1 MNITRDRAFYRSLI
15 ALTLSIALQNL
26 LAYSVNLADNVM
38 LGAYSQ
44 TALSGSALCNQIQ
57 FLLQMMVSGAAEG
70 VVVLGS
76 QYWGRKQIGAIP
88 PIVGAAMRFGL
99 LLSALLFSAAL
110 AFPAQCLRLITPE
123 ADVIAEGA
131 KYLRIVCFT
140 YCIFAMTQILLA
152 ALRAIGIVRIGYVI
166 SLSTLIINVGLNS
179 LLIFGRMG
187 CPELGIR
194 GAAVATLISR
204 CVELGIVVL
213 YICFREHRLNLTIR
227 KLAVPNR
234 SFVRD
239 YYHTTTPMFLNQAQ
253 WGLAQLVQTAVLGHL
268 GEAAIAANSVATI
281 VFQVVSVIV
290 YGAASA
296 SGMLI
301 GRTIGAGRQE
311 ALRPMVHALLLI
323 FSLNGLAAGT
333 TIYLVR
339 RFVLSFYTLT
349 PEAHQ
354 LAIQFMTILSVTV
367 IGTSIQMA
375 TDSGIIRGGGDT
387 RFSARMNFFSM
398 WFIVI
403 PGAVLAAFVF
413 HAPAV
418 WVFFLLKWDQLYK
431 ILPVMIHLHKWK
443 WPKVLVRAHP
453 EAAEPTNE

>member
-1 MNITRDRAFYRSLI
+1 MNVTKDRAFYRSLVG
-15 ALTLSIALQNL
+15 LTLSIALQNL

-76 QYWGRKQIGAIP
+76 QYWGRKRLDAIP
-88 PIVGAAMRFGL
+88 PIVGAALRFGL
-99 LLSALLFSAAL
+99 LLSALLFGTVL
-110 AFPAQCLRLITPE
+110 LFPTQCLRLITPE
-123 ADVIAEGA
+123 TAVIAEGA

-140 YCIFAMTQILLA
+140 YCIFAVTQILLA

-166 SLSTLIINVGLNS
+166 SLSTLIINVGLNAV
-179 LLIFGRMG
+179 LIFGRLG
-187 CPELGIR
+187 CPAMGIR

-204 CVELGIVVL
+204 VVELGIVVWYL
-213 YICFREHRLNLTIR
+213 CFREHRLNLTR
-227 KLAVPNR
+227 KKLFVPDR

-290 YGAASA
+290 YGSASA
-296 SGMLI
+296 SGILI
-301 GRTIGAGRQE
+301 GRTIGAGRTD
-311 ALRPMVHALLLI
+311 ALRPMVHALLI
-323 FSLNGLAAGT
+323 VFSLNGVAAGAI
-333 TIYLVR
+333 IYAVR
-339 RFVLSFYTLT
+339 RLVLSFYRLT

-354 LAIQFMTILSVTV
+354 LAMQFMAILSITV
-367 IGTSIQMA
+367 VGTAIQMA

-403 PGAVLAAFVF
+403 PGALLAAFVF
-413 HAPAV
+413 RLPAI

-431 ILPVMIHLHKWK
+431 ILPVMIHLHAWK
-443 WPKVLVRAHP
+443 WPKVLVRP
-453 EAAEPTNE
+453 QPDSPD